1 MSFTRDSHPS
11 QRFKFSARPR
21 DERASAVSMQRHE
34 MRFAAGHSDY
44 SLLVVTLSPPITGAV
59 TELYGLPLLGR
70 EGGFLLCIPHGVIS
84 PSMFEDVDAA
94 EMAPTWLGV
103 GVALEVPLVEEAD
116 DGTPVPLNA
125 AGMVDVIDV
134 TDDLLN
140 FVRQYDPVVDSDI
153 EVVPY
158 HDEHPG
164 CIPDLQALNQ
174 QVVAWITERQE
185 ASSGFYSAQEDPGSA
200 PKAKQGAKKAAAPK
214 RVTNAVL
221 LEQMTV
227 LSSQVQ
233 LLAARQDLLE
243 QGNVPT
249 SAIPAGGQQTGKTS
263 KLPGVSGALGSEA
276 GPPSTVAKSLALVGP
291 PPKTKMS
298 QMQLQQ
304 ALAPLPPEEPNCLW
318 EMESLHKES

>member
-1 MSFTRDSHPS
+1 
-11 QRFKFSARPR
+11 
-21 DERASAVSMQRHE
+21 MQRRE
-34 MRFAAGHSDY
+34 VRFAAGHSDY

-140 FVRQYDPVVDSDI
+140 FVKQYDPVVDSDI

-174 QVVAWITERQE
+174 PVVAWITERQE

-233 LLAARQDLLE
+233 LLAARRTFSSRGTFPPLPFLQEVSRLARQASCRQCPAPLVQRLALHLQWQKVSLWWVDLRKQRCLRCSFSRLWPLFL
-243 QGNVPT
+243 QKNPI
-249 SAIPAGGQQTGKTS
+249 ACGKWRAFTRS
-263 KLPGVSGALGSEA
+263 HSECPG
-276 GPPSTVAKSLALVGP
+276 STVDSVDL
-291 PPKTKMS
+291 
-298 QMQLQQ
+298 
-304 ALAPLPPEEPNCLW
+304 
-318 EMESLHKES
+318 

>member
-200 PKAKQGAKKAAAPK
+200 PKAKQGAKKAAPP
-214 RVTNAVL
+214 RGL
-221 LEQMTV
+221 PMQFF
-227 LSSQVQ
+227 SS
-233 LLAARQDLLE
+233 R
-243 QGNVPT
+243 
-249 SAIPAGGQQTGKTS
+249 
-263 KLPGVSGALGSEA
+263 
-276 GPPSTVAKSLALVGP
+276 
-291 PPKTKMS
+291 
-298 QMQLQQ
+298 
-304 ALAPLPPEEPNCLW
+304 
-318 EMESLHKES
+318 